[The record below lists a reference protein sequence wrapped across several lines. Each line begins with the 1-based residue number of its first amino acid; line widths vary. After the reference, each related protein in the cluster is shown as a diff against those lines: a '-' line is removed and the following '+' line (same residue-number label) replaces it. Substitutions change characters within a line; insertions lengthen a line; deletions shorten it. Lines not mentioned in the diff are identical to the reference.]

1 MKQFKKAK
9 GIKNVERFY
18 RCISTEEYVKNYVDV
33 DKFIEYCKEC
43 PNYNKRW
50 SCPPYSFDVMEE
62 FWKKYRYLHL
72 FAFKLD
78 LEDGLEDS
86 VMTPEEIDQLVLRI
100 RQQNYVMASK
110 WILEQEHNNL
120 DSIALDGGHC
130 SKCKR
135 CMRLKGQPCR
145 FGDTIRPA
153 IDAIGGDLVKTA
165 DEIFHTPILWI
176 ENGKVP
182 QYFLFILG
190 LLSQEENIYFTD

>member
-1 MKQFKKAK
+1 MKHFKKIK
-9 GIKNVERFY
+9 GIKSVECLY
-18 RCISTEEYVKNYVDV
+18 HCISTEEYVKNYVNV
-33 DKFIEYCKEC
+33 GKFIEYCKEC

-62 FWKKYRYLHL
+62 FWNKYRYLHL

-78 LEDGLEDS
+78 LEDDLGDS

-100 RQQNYVMASK
+100 RQQNYRMASK
-110 WILEQEHNNL
+110 WILEQEQNNPNT
-120 DSIALDGGHC
+120 IALDGGHC

-135 CMRLKGQPCR
+135 CMRLKGLPCR
-145 FGDTIRPA
+145 FGETIRPA

-165 DEIFHTPILWI
+165 DEIFNTPILWI

-190 LLSQEENIYFTD
+190 LLSQEENINLRD